1 MLVTASDSPH
11 GRVISHMTY
20 SAREAVVAPSCPY
33 VIQEGGPMR
42 GTEHASDAGP
52 GGMQD
57 LIGRPSWDDT
67 LVRADVRDFVAAQLV
82 HPDGVAAGRRD
93 W

>member
-1 MLVTASDSPH
+1 
-11 GRVISHMTY
+11 
-20 SAREAVVAPSCPY
+20 
-33 VIQEGGPMR
+33 MR